1 MYDGMSSIPCLL
13 SRLPLYRRRDG
24 DPIADQFAV
33 RLYPNGSLFVLADGC
48 GWGSRSRRAAAT
60 AVTGI
65 CEVVE
70 AEMNSFSN
78 LQDVARAMLTGLH
91 LGHSRIWDGVSATW
105 EVGTTTA
112 LIGMLVK
119 TTKGDKNGFG
129 SAPYVLICLNI
140 GDCKAFVSRRQAG
153 DIVEVLDMTVESKRT
168 VREKSDPGGRIGPY
182 DEGQADVRNLL
193 FSMVGVWP
201 EDYITLVSDG
211 VHDNLDPETLGKSL
225 DFSLKRN
232 PHLARQVFKLEVDDA
247 NQAVTIPEAMC
258 TNAAWESIAIEQ
270 GELLKAEY
278 REHMISNFITSNQ
291 VTKPSQ
297 LVDILFTHCKQS
309 THASRNF
316 METNQ
321 NKSHPPDYVTYPGKM
336 DHTTAIVYRVTD
348 SLNTETVEH
357 NDEEELEGDKK
368 SRKRSAARLTHTIDP
383 LNPKMVKYSF
393 YIRKETATK
402 EEIAAAKSS
411 GSKKHGVAI
420 APEAGAEIE
429 LDANTAKPARKTRK
443 SSKKSRSSTTDP
455 AAPNGAETDLNDVK
469 AQEG

>member
-1 MYDGMSSIPCLL
+1 M
-13 SRLPLYRRRDG
+13 
-24 DPIADQFAV
+24 
-33 RLYPNGSLFVLADGC
+33 LADGC
-48 GWGSRSRRAAAT
+48 GWGSRSRRAAVT

-70 AEMNSFSN
+70 AEMSSFSN

-119 TTKGDKNGFG
+119 TTKGDKNLFG

-140 GDCKAFVSRRQAG
+140 GDCKAFVTRRQAG
-153 DIVEVLDMTVESKRT
+153 DVVEVLDLTVESKRT

-201 EDYITLVSDG
+201 EDYISFVSDG

-232 PHLARQVFKLEVDDA
+232 PHLARQVFKLEVDDDT
-247 NQAVTIPEAMC
+247 QTVTIPEAMC

-278 REHMISNFITSNQ
+278 REHMISNFITTNQ

-297 LVDILFTHCKQS
+297 LVDLLFEHCKKS

-321 NKSHPPDYVTYPGKM
+321 NKSHPPDYVAYPGKM

-348 SLNTETVEH
+348 NLNSETVEH
-357 NDEEELEGDKK
+357 NDEEELEGDAKK
-368 SRKRSAARLTHTIDP
+368 PRSKRATAARLTHAIDP
-383 LNPKMVKYSF
+383 LNPKMVQYSF
-393 YIRKETATK
+393 FIRKETATK
-402 EEIAAAKSS
+402 EEVAAAMS
-411 GSKKHGVAI
+411 SKKHGVAI

-443 SSKKSRSSTTDP
+443 SSKKSRSSTVGATEGSN
-455 AAPNGAETDLNDVK
+455 AADAESNSVT